1 MSWPNQLR
9 LPQFGNIIGSFIR
22 GNAKAK
28 NSFVAKIANSKV
40 SHPNDI
46 HTYEHPQY
54 FESRF
59 LSQ

>member
-46 HTYEHPQY
+46 HTYQY
-54 FESRF
+54 PNTLRADF
-59 LSQ
+59 